1 MRPLTRL
8 LRPLTLSPAVPL
20 SGPFSPRPKDPTEPM
35 QIDQSRL
42 TLVER
47 ETGIFALRS
56 AYIAAVLVILLPPV
70 QFSQIVA
77 Q

>member
-1 MRPLTRL
+1 
-8 LRPLTLSPAVPL
+8 
-20 SGPFSPRPKDPTEPM
+20 M

-47 ETGIFALRS
+47 ETGIFTLRS

>member
-1 MRPLTRL
+1 
-8 LRPLTLSPAVPL
+8 
-20 SGPFSPRPKDPTEPM
+20 M

-56 AYIAAVLVILLPPV
+56 TYIAAVLVILLPPV

>member
-1 MRPLTRL
+1 
-8 LRPLTLSPAVPL
+8 
-20 SGPFSPRPKDPTEPM
+20 M
-35 QIDQSRL
+35 QIEQSRL

-47 ETGIFALRS
+47 ERGIFALMS
-56 AYIAAVLVILLPPV
+56 AYIAAVLVISLPPV